1 VPGDC
6 WCVTAVNWL
15 RAHREGCAAPV
26 VLASHERTFDVVS
39 LEVLGEHA
47 VDVPDDLALPT
58 ATSHV
63 SKSSAEP
70 GKWSASRIAFEL
82 SQQGVISR
90 RTVSRHPHGIIH
102 IHRIVTDNG
111 ACYRAKDFAHVLHG
125 ARHLFI
131 APYTPPQRQGR
142 EIPPHPGRGI
152 LRIWL

>member
-82 SQQGVISR
+82 SQQGVIISR
-90 RTVSRHPHGIIH
+90 RTVSRHLAALGLDRRRIIDPTGQTN
-102 IHRIVTDNG
+102 RG
-111 ACYRAKDFAHVLHG
+111 
-125 ARHLFI
+125 
-131 APYTPPQRQGR
+131 PQRIIARARPYDPRRRQEGR
-142 EIPPHPGRGI
+142 THPRRRR
-152 LRIWL
+152 LARPR